1 MNLKTSQKGF
11 TIVELLIV
19 IVVIAILAAISIVAF
34 TGIQQ
39 RGRDS
44 AKASDVS
51 NIVKALTAYTTDD
64 TANGGSG
71 GTWPA
76 TASAAATAISG
87 YSAAGVSSTITDK
100 LTLTA
105 HPAAGA
111 TGTAATNY
119 SYLPCGTSPNYTG
132 ATIGY
137 YKENGNTGV
146 TVTAGKC

>member
-1 MNLKTSQKGF
+1 MYTTKQKGF

-44 AKASDVS
+44 AKASDAS
-51 NIVKALTAYTTDD
+51 NIAKALTAMTTDE
-64 TANGGSG
+64 TANGGTSG
-71 GTWPA
+71 SWPA
-76 TASAAATAISG
+76 NAAAAKSALEG
-87 YSAAGVSSTITDK
+87 YDAAGVSSTITDK
-100 LTLTA
+100 LTLTT
-105 HPAAGA
+105 HPAADA
-111 TGTAATNY
+111 TGEDATNY
-119 SYLPCGTSPNYTG
+119 SYVACGNTG